1 MHKIKELKDTLYK
14 LQNEDNKSF
23 IGLMVFLETGVELSK
38 EELDEVYS
46 KFLDNPTVTSFLHPS
61 FIDILDN
68 IKGE

>member
-1 MHKIKELKDTLYK
+1 MDKIKELKDTLYK

-23 IGLMVFLETGVELSK
+23 VGLMVFLETGVELSK
-38 EELDEVYS
+38 EELDEVYT

-68 IKGE
+68 

>member
-1 MHKIKELKDTLYK
+1 MDKIKELKDTLYK
-14 LQNEDNKSF
+14 LQEEDNKSF
-23 IGLMVFLETGVELSK
+23 VGLMVFLETGVELSK
-38 EELDEVYS
+38 EELDEVYT

>member
-1 MHKIKELKDTLYK
+1 MYK

-23 IGLMVFLETGVELSK
+23 VGLMVFLETGVWLSK
-38 EELDEVYS
+38 EELDEVYT

>member
-1 MHKIKELKDTLYK
+1 MDKIKELKDTLYK

-23 IGLMVFLETGVELSK
+23 VGLMVFLETGVELSK
-38 EELDEVYS
+38 EELDEVYT

>member
-14 LQNEDNKSF
+14 LQDEDNKSF
-23 IGLMVFLETGVELSK
+23 IGLMVFLETGVELTK

-46 KFLDNPTVTSFLHPS
+46 KFLDNPTVTSFLHPT

>member
-1 MHKIKELKDTLYK
+1 MDKFKELKDTLYK
-14 LQNEDNKSF
+14 LQEEDNKSF
-23 IGLMVFLETGVELSK
+23 VGLMVFLETGMELSK
-38 EELDEVYS
+38 EELDKVYS

>member
-23 IGLMVFLETGVELSK
+23 IGLMVFLETDVELTK

>member
-1 MHKIKELKDTLYK
+1 MYK

-23 IGLMVFLETGVELSK
+23 VGLMVFLETGVWLSK
-38 EELDEVYS
+38 EELDEVYT

-61 FIDILDN
+61 FIDSLDN

>member
-1 MHKIKELKDTLYK
+1 VDKIKELKDTLYK

-23 IGLMVFLETGVELSK
+23 VGLMVFLETGVELSK
-38 EELDEVYS
+38 EELDEVYT

>member
-1 MHKIKELKDTLYK
+1 MDKIKELKDTLYK

-23 IGLMVFLETGVELSK
+23 VGLMVFLETGVELSK
-38 EELDEVYS
+38 EELDEVYT

-61 FIDILDN
+61 FLDILDN

>member
-1 MHKIKELKDTLYK
+1 MDKFKELKDTLYK
-14 LQNEDNKSF
+14 LQEEDNKSF
-23 IGLMVFLETGVELSK
+23 VGLMVFLETGVELSK
-38 EELDEVYS
+38 EELDEVYT

>member
-1 MHKIKELKDTLYK
+1 MDKIKELKDTLYK

-23 IGLMVFLETGVELSK
+23 VGLMVFLETGVELSK
-38 EELDEVYS
+38 EELDEVYT
-46 KFLDNPTVTSFLHPS
+46 KFLDNPTITSFLHPS

>member
-1 MHKIKELKDTLYK
+1 M
-14 LQNEDNKSF
+14 QNEDNKSF
-23 IGLMVFLETGVELSK
+23 VGLMVFLETGVELSK
-38 EELDEVYS
+38 EELDEVYT

>member
-1 MHKIKELKDTLYK
+1 MDKIKELKDTLYK
-14 LQNEDNKSF
+14 LQNEDNKYF
-23 IGLMVFLETGVELSK
+23 VGLMVFLETGMELSK
-38 EELDEVYS
+38 EELDEVYT

>member
-1 MHKIKELKDTLYK
+1 MDKIKELKDTLYK

-23 IGLMVFLETGVELSK
+23 VGLMVFLETGVELSK
-38 EELDEVYS
+38 EELEEVYT

>member
-1 MHKIKELKDTLYK
+1 MDKFKELKDTLYK
-14 LQNEDNKSF
+14 LQEEDNKSF
-23 IGLMVFLETGVELSK
+23 VGLMVFLETGRELSK